1 MANDLVRQGSLLG
14 GTKNIVGNKYA
25 DLVLET
31 LGKVY
36 IKTGNSSRVLNDIFK
51 LLDKFNNEEDPQ
63 SKTLIVE
70 SLEDIEYPGDGTLIF
85 DVKKKALYIA
95 YDQRY
100 VLILD
105 SLEFIDDAKGYV
117 KRSGDTM
124 TGTLTI
130 KTTGA
135 PLIVASKELV
145 KNLNAEY
152 LGGHSASRFAVKILN
167 EKIYGQWSFQ
177 KETTFNGVTKFNN
190 KAIHNDNL
198 VMDNAD
204 IVTTGS
210 IGSPEFASGFQGY
223 GWRFDAATQML
234 TVDYLVVRKAMQVFE
249 LIVNQVKAT
258 NGSLWVTDS
267 CEVEEVFQIH
277 YLNTLT
283 DLSSITIDRWYLPY
297 NGNAGNTFIEGGN
310 VKAQYLMGENISG
323 PGLNDVGSAKTFY
336 NFNYLIKFNSIPSG
350 LTQSTFED
358 LANFAED
365 SDYEIVRLFEEN
377 NVSESTLCQDQLEAN
392 IMYNISTTPKFF
404 STNKQKEFDKSTI
417 RQIYSYYKY
426 FGIEAQPEINTSKIS
441 NKIKIVKMK
450 EDTYP
455 TFREGDLVRCQK
467 FQDNNIKYYD
477 ALVGT
482 NFNTYYYVMLVADS
496 VFDKATTIKYSETGE
511 LKEMTETYN
520 SHQYDKTSQR
530 DKEDILN
537 YETSDDNFYESFEE
551 STKEPIKVQDD
562 PSVALTS
569 ISPKDGLVRI
579 GNLYKKDRQ
588 NSVFITS
595 SEQYSPYVQT
605 MSGVDRPDYSVVY
618 TMPKFKTRRK
628 VVDGVITEMYYFLSD
643 QEPSDTTVYDE
654 EWVIDNT
661 IESPTEEQI
670 YLTTEDTN
678 DVIFMQYDGDYNDAI
693 QLENIYKKQ
702 YYKYYKEPSLDC
714 DIEKNA
720 VTGKY
725 KSTYSN
731 HIKARFGRLDGIYH
745 ELFGDKQPYGYG
757 LYGDNVF
764 LTGEFFLSNGQA
776 VANIGEDIKFEINN
790 DFGKAG
796 LYIKSEDGKPY
807 IVLSADQ
814 VKILTENGKQS
825 ALFVNGRI
833 EASLIRVSDLE
844 AADTYVYYV
853 DATTYNSETKEPI
866 KNEAGEIEIVS
877 TSYSFKPGQE
887 TVQIAINN
895 NGHSAMNWT
904 VNGEG
909 TYTTYSVRTDA
920 NKEIITD
927 VDTSQPYV
935 RIDSTTGILE
945 ANSAN
950 LTGGMLTLYNQDK
963 TVKVE
968 LNANDA
974 HAGMTVSRLEGSDYT
989 IVATYNGDVYNDPS
1003 IFYQSDAITID
1014 YDKKTTTSWQ
1024 FGLTRDGLHE
1034 PYKVCYSKRFNSSYI
1049 PDWIDDYGNIFGEG
1063 VPTNYSRT
1071 FTYVISKPFTL
1082 AKPCDIRIQ
1091 GSIKLDNRELYYKLH
1106 SGCNQYVRL
1115 VYREVGKPYFNS
1127 YFGNVYKSMISYFNY
1142 WGEQVNSGNTN
1153 TSFNVVQQL
1162 KPGTYELGL
1171 QVQYDLS
1178 LDNTWYEEN
1187 PEYYLGMEIPTYKG
1201 LEGLYGPNFQA
1212 VCNIDNLTV
1221 LSNKFET
1228 KYFGNGFTSGFNK
1241 QNYFSIY
1248 HNQSTSNPAMIM
1260 DFQSNGSGMQ
1270 FKEGQ
1275 AFYHVRLGTES
1286 AKLDMPIP
1294 IYSAFIA
1301 PGAWK
1306 EWEGGSCLNYDSK
1319 FSNHLKDINSSRGSA
1334 PKVYGYLYWKNNVEG
1349 GKAMLPKG
1357 LNSDYEEP
1365 WDRADIII
1373 DFSKC
1378 DLYKGIN
1385 LSEDNIIIQ
1394 LTGHPYYKEDCK
1406 WARNLYA
1413 CVYSRNE
1420 NVLRIKVQ
1428 DDSSGND
1435 GAFFI
1440 TIYYLPSQVTNYSEP

>member
-51 LLDKFNNEEDPQ
+51 LLDKINNEEDPK

-70 SLEDIEYPGDGTLIF
+70 SLDDIEYPGDGTLIF

-105 SLEFIDDAKGYV
+105 SLEFVDDAKGYV

-130 KTTGA
+130 KTQGA

-152 LGGHSASRFAVKILN
+152 LGGYSASRFAVKTLN

-177 KETTFNGVTKFNN
+177 KETTFNGVAKFNN

-267 CEVEEVFQIH
+267 CEVEEVFEVH
-277 YLNTLT
+277 YLNVLT
-283 DLSSITIDRWYLPY
+283 DLSNITTNRWYVPY
-297 NGNAGNTFIEGGN
+297 NGSAGNTFIEGGN
-310 VKAQYLMGENISG
+310 VKSQYLFGENISG
-323 PGLNDVGSAKTFY
+323 PGLRDVGSNKTFY
-336 NFNYLIKFNSIPSG
+336 NFNYLIKFNSTPTG
-350 LTQSTFED
+350 LTSTSFDDLSNFEG
-358 LANFAED
+358 D
-365 SDYEIVRLFEEN
+365 SDYEIVHLFNEN
-377 NVSESTLCQDQLEAN
+377 NTSTSTVSQTQLEAN
-392 IMYNISTTPKFF
+392 TMYNLSTTPKFY
-404 STNKQKEFDKSTI
+404 STNKQKEFDKSEI
-417 RQIYSYYKY
+417 RVIYSYYKY
-426 FGIEAQPEINTSKIS
+426 FGIEAQSEINTSNIS
-441 NKIKIVKMK
+441 KKIKIVKMK

-455 TFREGDLVRCQK
+455 TFAEGDLVRCQK

-496 VFDKATTIKYSETGE
+496 VFDKSTTIKYSETGE
-511 LKEMTETYN
+511 LEEMTETYN

-530 DKEDILN
+530 DKEDVLN
-537 YETSDDNFYESFEE
+537 YETSDDNFYQSFEE
-551 STKEPIKVQDD
+551 STKDPIKVQDE
-562 PSVALTS
+562 PSVALST
-569 ISPKDGLVRI
+569 ITPKDGLVRI

-595 SEQYSPYVQT
+595 SEEYSPYVQT

-618 TMPKFKTRRK
+618 TAPRFKTRRK
-628 VVDGVITEMYYFLSD
+628 VVDGVITEMYYYLSNSAPV
-643 QEPSDTTVYDE
+643 EGEVYDE
-654 EWVIDNT
+654 EWIIDNT
-661 IESPTEEQI
+661 VESPTDEQK

-678 DVIFMQYDGDYNDAI
+678 EVIFMQYDGDYSDAI
-693 QLENIYKKQ
+693 QLENIYRKQ
-702 YYKYYKEPSLDC
+702 YYKYYKEPSVDC
-714 DIEKNA
+714 DIEKNV

-725 KSTYSN
+725 KSTYTN
-731 HIKARFGRLDGIYH
+731 HVRARFGRLDGIHH

-776 VANIGEDIKFEINN
+776 VANIGEDIKLEINN

-866 KNEAGEIEIVS
+866 KNEDGEIEIVS

-920 NKEIITD
+920 NQEIITD

-968 LNANDA
+968 LNANDD

-1003 IFYQSDAITID
+1003 IFYKSDTITIE
-1014 YDKKTTTSWQ
+1014 YDKKTPTSWQ

-1034 PYKVCYSKRFNSSYI
+1034 PYKVCYSKIFNSSYI
-1049 PDWIDDYGNIFGEG
+1049 PDWIDDYGNVFGDG
-1063 VPTNYSRT
+1063 VPTNYYRT
-1071 FTYVISKPFTL
+1071 FTHIISKPFTL
-1082 AKPCDIRIQ
+1082 SKPCDIRIQ
-1091 GSIKLDNRELYYKLH
+1091 GDIELYNHWLQYKLH
-1106 SGCNQYVRL
+1106 SECNQFVRL
-1115 VYREVGKPYFNS
+1115 VYKEVGKSYFQ
-1127 YFGNVYKSMISYFNY
+1127 YFGNVYKSMSSYFNY
-1142 WGEQVNSGNTN
+1142 WGGQVNSGNTN

-1171 QVQYDLS
+1171 QIQYSLS
-1178 LDNTWYEEN
+1178 LDNAWYEEN
-1187 PEYYLGMEIPTYKG
+1187 PEYYLGMEIPTYQG
-1201 LEGLYGPNFQA
+1201 LDGLHGPNFSA

-1228 KYFGNGFTSGFNK
+1228 KYFGNGFTSGFNQ
-1241 QNYFSIY
+1241 QNYFTVY
-1248 HNQSTSNPAMIM
+1248 NNQNSTNPAMIM

-1270 FKEGQ
+1270 FKEGKSYYY
-1275 AFYHVRLGTES
+1275 ARLGTES
-1286 AKLDMPIP
+1286 AKLAMPIP

-1301 PGAWK
+1301 PSAWRK
-1306 EWEGGSCLNYDSK
+1306 WDGGSCLNYDYK
-1319 FSNHLKDINSSRGSA
+1319 FSNHLLEDGYEWGTA
-1334 PKVYGYLYWKNNVEG
+1334 PTVSGYLYWKSKLSG
-1349 GKAMLPKG
+1349 YAMYPRG
-1357 LNSDYEEP
+1357 MGSDYEEA

-1373 DFSKC
+1373 DFRNC
-1378 DLYKGIN
+1378 TLYQGIN

-1394 LTGHPYYKEDCK
+1394 LTGHPYYTKDCK

-1413 CVYSRNE
+1413 CVYSRDE
-1420 NVLRIKVQ
+1420 KVIRVKVQ
-1428 DDSSGND
+1428 DDASGND

-1440 TIYYLPSQVTNYSEP
+1440 TIYYLPAKTSTYSET

>member
-51 LLDKFNNEEDPQ
+51 LLDKINNEEDPK

-70 SLEDIEYPGDGTLIF
+70 SLDNIEYPGDGTLIF

-105 SLEFIDDAKGYV
+105 SLEFVDDAKGYV

-130 KTTGA
+130 KTQGA

-152 LGGHSASRFAVKILN
+152 LGGYSASRFAVKTLN

-204 IVTTGS
+204 IITTGS

-267 CEVEEVFQIH
+267 CEVEEVSEVH
-277 YLNTLT
+277 YLNVLT
-283 DLSSITIDRWYLPY
+283 DLSNITTNRWYVPY
-297 NGNAGNTFIEGGN
+297 NGSAGNTFIEGGN
-310 VKAQYLMGENISG
+310 VKSQYLFGENISG
-323 PGLNDVGSAKTFY
+323 PGIKDVGSNKTFY
-336 NFNYLIKFNSIPSG
+336 NFNYLIKFNSIPTG
-350 LTQSTFED
+350 LTSNTFED
-358 LANFAED
+358 LSNFEGD
-365 SDYEIVRLFEEN
+365 SDYEVVHLFNEN
-377 NVSESTLCQDQLEAN
+377 NTSTSTLSQTQLEAN
-392 IMYNISTTPKFF
+392 TMYNLSTTPKFY
-404 STNKQKEFDKSTI
+404 STNKQKEFDKSEI
-417 RQIYSYYKY
+417 RVIYSYYKY
-426 FGIEAQPEINTSKIS
+426 FGIEAQSEINTSNIS
-441 NKIKIVKMK
+441 KKIKIVKMK

-455 TFREGDLVRCQK
+455 TFAEGDLVRCQK

-496 VFDKATTIKYSETGE
+496 VFDKSTTIKYSETGE

-530 DKEDILN
+530 DKEDVLN

-628 VVDGVITEMYYFLSD
+628 VVDGVITEMYYLLSD
-643 QEPSDTTVYDE
+643 QEPSDTIVYDE

-661 IESPTEEQI
+661 IESPAPEQI

-678 DVIFMQYDGDYNDAI
+678 EVIFMQYDGDYNDAI

-702 YYKYYKEPSLDC
+702 YYKYYKEPSLEC
-714 DIEKNA
+714 DIEKNV

-725 KSTYSN
+725 KSTYTN
-731 HIKARFGRLDGIYH
+731 HVKARFGRLDGIYH

-776 VANIGEDIKFEINN
+776 VADIGEDIKLEINN

-796 LYIKSEDGKPY
+796 LYIQSDNGKPY
-807 IVLSADQ
+807 IVLTADQ
-814 VKILTENGKQS
+814 IKILTANGKQT
-825 ALFVNGRI
+825 ALFTNGRI
-833 EASLIRVSDLE
+833 EASLLRVSDLE
-844 AADTYVYYV
+844 AAAYYKYFIDTPQV
-853 DATTYNSETKEPI
+853 DSDGNPVLDE
-866 KNEAGEIEIVS
+866 NGNQVIV
-877 TSYSFKPGQE
+877 TEEFSFKSKEG
-887 TVQIAINN
+887 VVSAMAG
-895 NGHSAMNWT
+895 NGHIDSQ
-904 VNGEG
+904 
-909 TYTTYSVRTDA
+909 VRKTEDGGIA
-920 NKEIITD
+920 TEID
-927 VDTSQPYV
+927 KNYPYV
-935 RIDSTTGILE
+935 IISSEEGKLT
-945 ANSAN
+945 ASSAE
-950 LTGGMLTLYNQDK
+950 LIGGVLTLYSADQL
-963 TVKVE
+963 TEVVVSAQGE
-968 LNANDA
+968 S
-974 HAGMTVSRLEGSDYT
+974 HSGMTVSRKKYVTDESYTPVAYFNGEIISD
-989 IVATYNGDVYNDPS
+989 
-1003 IFYQSDAITID
+1003 
-1014 YDKKTTTSWQ
+1014 
-1024 FGLTRDGLHE
+1024 
-1034 PYKVCYSKRFNSSYI
+1034 PYKLYKSDSVSIEYNEKVSITDYFGEIFPDDYYVVRYNKNMQHSYI
-1049 PDWIDDYGNIFGEG
+1049 PGYIDPYGVEYNDE
-1063 VPTNYSRT
+1063 NWS
-1071 FTYVISKPFTL
+1071 
-1082 AKPCDIRIQ
+1082 
-1091 GSIKLDNRELYYKLH
+1091 
-1106 SGCNQYVRL
+1106 
-1115 VYREVGKPYFNS
+1115 
-1127 YFGNVYKSMISYFNY
+1127 
-1142 WGEQVNSGNTN
+1142 
-1153 TSFNVVQQL
+1153 
-1162 KPGTYELGL
+1162 PGTYEKIDYIPITTSDVIINKPTDILITGDIEFSLNMENKVHKEGTVNASIIYRKNGGTFDYFVGSSYNEYIYGYFDYYGSLKLVGITKKTNFSKSTTL
-1171 QVQYDLS
+1171 QEGTYQFFLKVS
-1178 LDNTWYEEN
+1178 LQFTLDSRWYEDNKDYYAYQDVPQYPAQIYN
-1187 PEYYLGMEIPTYKG
+1187 PWYACGINVSGFK
-1201 LEGLYGPNFQA
+1201 A
-1212 VCNIDNLTV
+1212 
-1221 LSNKFET
+1221 LSNQFT
-1228 KYFGNGFTSGFNK
+1228 TRYFGNGFTSGFNE
-1241 QNYFSIY
+1241 QNYFSVY
-1248 HNQSTSNPAMIM
+1248 HNQNVSNPAMIM
-1260 DFQSNGSGMQ
+1260 DFQSQGSGMS
-1270 FKEGQ
+1270 FNDGK
-1275 AFYHVRLGTES
+1275 AYYYARLGTES
-1286 AKLDMPIP
+1286 ARLAMPVP
-1294 IYSAFIA
+1294 IYSAFIV
-1301 PGAWK
+1301 PTSWR
-1306 EWEGGSCLNYDSK
+1306 EWEGGSGLDYSHK
-1319 FSNHLKDINSSRGSA
+1319 FSNHLVDNYYWSGA
-1334 PKVYGYLYWKNNVEG
+1334 TPQVWGYKYWKATKG
-1349 GKAMLPKG
+1349 GYAMYPRG
-1357 LNSDYEEP
+1357 MGSDYEEA
-1365 WDRADIII
+1365 WNRADIII
-1373 DFSKC
+1373 DFRNC
-1378 DLYKGIN
+1378 PLYQGID

-1394 LTGHPYYKEDCK
+1394 LTGHPYYTEDCK
-1406 WARNLYA
+1406 WAKNLYA
-1413 CVYSRNE
+1413 CVYSRNK
-1420 NVLRIKVQ
+1420 NVIRIKVQ
-1428 DDSSGND
+1428 DDASGND

-1440 TIYYLPSQVTNYSEP
+1440 TIYYLPNSITTYSET

>member
-51 LLDKFNNEEDPQ
+51 LLDKINNEEDPK

-70 SLEDIEYPGDGTLIF
+70 SLDDIEYPGDGTLIF

-105 SLEFIDDAKGYV
+105 SLEFVDDAKGYV

-130 KTTGA
+130 KTQGA

-152 LGGHSASRFAVKILN
+152 LGGYSASRFAVKTLN

-177 KETTFNGVTKFNN
+177 KETTFNGVAKFNN

-267 CEVEEVFQIH
+267 CEVEEVFEVH
-277 YLNTLT
+277 YLNVLT
-283 DLSSITIDRWYLPY
+283 DLSNITTNRWYVPY
-297 NGNAGNTFIEGGN
+297 NGSAGNTFIEGGN
-310 VKAQYLMGENISG
+310 VKSQYLFGENISG
-323 PGLNDVGSAKTFY
+323 PGLRDVGSNKTFY
-336 NFNYLIKFNSIPSG
+336 NFNYLIKFNSTPTG
-350 LTQSTFED
+350 LTSTSFDDLSNFEG
-358 LANFAED
+358 D
-365 SDYEIVRLFEEN
+365 SDYEIVHLFNEN
-377 NVSESTLCQDQLEAN
+377 NTSTSTVSQTQLEAN
-392 IMYNISTTPKFF
+392 TMYNLSTTPKFY
-404 STNKQKEFDKSTI
+404 STNKQKEFDKSEI
-417 RQIYSYYKY
+417 RVIYSYYKY
-426 FGIEAQPEINTSKIS
+426 FGIEAQSEINTSNIS
-441 NKIKIVKMK
+441 KKIKIVKMK

-455 TFREGDLVRCQK
+455 TFAEGDLVRCQK

-496 VFDKATTIKYSETGE
+496 VFDKSTTIKYSETGE
-511 LKEMTETYN
+511 LEEMTETYN

-530 DKEDILN
+530 DKEDVLN
-537 YETSDDNFYESFEE
+537 YETSDDNFYQSFEE
-551 STKEPIKVQDD
+551 STKDPIKVQDE
-562 PSVALTS
+562 PSVALST
-569 ISPKDGLVRI
+569 ITPKDGLVRI

-595 SEQYSPYVQT
+595 SEEYSPYVQT

-618 TMPKFKTRRK
+618 TAPRFKTRRK
-628 VVDGVITEMYYFLSD
+628 VVDGVITEMYYYLSNSAPV
-643 QEPSDTTVYDE
+643 EGEVYDE
-654 EWVIDNT
+654 EWIIDNT
-661 IESPTEEQI
+661 VESPTDEQK

-678 DVIFMQYDGDYNDAI
+678 EVIFMQYDGDYSDAI
-693 QLENIYKKQ
+693 QLENIYRKQ
-702 YYKYYKEPSLDC
+702 YYKYYKEPNVDC
-714 DIEKNA
+714 DIEKNV

-725 KSTYSN
+725 KSTYTN
-731 HIKARFGRLDGIYH
+731 HVRARFGRLDGIHH

-776 VANIGEDIKFEINN
+776 VANIGEDIKLEINN

-866 KNEAGEIEIVS
+866 KNEDGEIEIVS

-920 NKEIITD
+920 NQEIITD

-968 LNANDA
+968 LNANDD

-1003 IFYQSDAITID
+1003 IFYKSDTITIE
-1014 YDKKTTTSWQ
+1014 YDKKTPTSWQ

-1034 PYKVCYSKRFNSSYI
+1034 PYKVCYSKIFNSSYI
-1049 PDWIDDYGNIFGEG
+1049 PDWIDDYGNVFGDG
-1063 VPTNYSRT
+1063 VPTNYYRT
-1071 FTYVISKPFTL
+1071 FTHIISKPFTL
-1082 AKPCDIRIQ
+1082 SKPCDIRIQ
-1091 GSIKLDNRELYYKLH
+1091 GDIELYNHWLQYKLH
-1106 SGCNQYVRL
+1106 SECNQFVRL
-1115 VYREVGKPYFNS
+1115 VYKEVGKSYFQ
-1127 YFGNVYKSMISYFNY
+1127 YFGNVYKSMSSYFNY
-1142 WGEQVNSGNTN
+1142 WGGQVNSGNTN

-1171 QVQYDLS
+1171 QIQYSLS
-1178 LDNTWYEEN
+1178 LDNAWYEEN
-1187 PEYYLGMEIPTYKG
+1187 PEYYLGMEIPTYQG
-1201 LEGLYGPNFQA
+1201 LDGLHGPNFSA

-1228 KYFGNGFTSGFNK
+1228 KYFGNGFTSGFNQ
-1241 QNYFSIY
+1241 QNYFTVY
-1248 HNQSTSNPAMIM
+1248 NNQNSTNPAMIM

-1270 FKEGQ
+1270 FKEGKSYYY
-1275 AFYHVRLGTES
+1275 ARLGTES
-1286 AKLDMPIP
+1286 AKLAMPIP

-1301 PGAWK
+1301 PSAWRK
-1306 EWEGGSCLNYDSK
+1306 WDGGSCLNYDYK
-1319 FSNHLKDINSSRGSA
+1319 FSNHLLEDGYEWGTA
-1334 PKVYGYLYWKNNVEG
+1334 PTVSGYLYWKSKLSG
-1349 GKAMLPKG
+1349 YAMYPRG
-1357 LNSDYEEP
+1357 MGSDYEEA

-1373 DFSKC
+1373 DFRNC
-1378 DLYKGIN
+1378 TLYQGIN

-1394 LTGHPYYKEDCK
+1394 LTGHPYYTKDCK

-1413 CVYSRNE
+1413 CVYSRDE
-1420 NVLRIKVQ
+1420 KVIRVKVQ
-1428 DDSSGND
+1428 DDASGND

-1440 TIYYLPSQVTNYSEP
+1440 TIYYLPAKTSTYSET

>member
-51 LLDKFNNEEDPQ
+51 LLDKINNEEDPK

-70 SLEDIEYPGDGTLIF
+70 SLDDIDYPGDGTLIF

-105 SLEFIDDAKGYV
+105 SLEFVDDTKGYV

-130 KTTGA
+130 KTQGA

-152 LGGHSASRFAVKILN
+152 LGGYSASRFAVKTLN

-198 VMDNAD
+198 VMNNAD

-210 IGSPEFASGFQGY
+210 VGSPEFASGFQGY

-267 CEVEEVFQIH
+267 CEVEEVFEVH
-277 YLNTLT
+277 YLNVLT
-283 DLSSITIDRWYLPY
+283 DLNNITTNRWYVPY
-297 NGNAGNTFIEGGN
+297 NGSAGNTFIEGGN
-310 VKAQYLMGENISG
+310 VKSQYLFGENISG
-323 PGLNDVGSAKTFY
+323 PGIGDIGSNKTFY
-336 NFNYLIKFNSIPSG
+336 NFNYLIKFNSIPTG
-350 LTQSTFED
+350 LTSTAFDDLSSFEG
-358 LANFAED
+358 D
-365 SDYEIVRLFEEN
+365 SDYEIVHLFNEN
-377 NVSESTLCQDQLEAN
+377 NTSTSTLSQTQLEGNA
-392 IMYNISTTPKFF
+392 MYNLSTTPKFY
-404 STNKQKEFDKSTI
+404 STNKQKEFDKSDI
-417 RQIYSYYKY
+417 RVIYSYYKY
-426 FGIEAQPEINTSKIS
+426 FGIEAQSEINTSNIS
-441 NKIKIVKMK
+441 KKIKIVKMK

-455 TFREGDLVRCQK
+455 TFAEGDLVRCQK

-496 VFDKATTIKYSETGE
+496 VFDKSTTIKYSETGE

-537 YETSDDNFYESFEE
+537 YETTDDNFYQSFEE
-551 STKEPIKVQDD
+551 STKDPIKVQDE
-562 PSVALTS
+562 PSVALAT
-569 ISPKDGLVRI
+569 ITAKDGLVRI

-595 SEQYSPYVQT
+595 SEEYSPYVQT
-605 MSGVDRPDYSVVY
+605 MNGVDRPDYSVVY
-618 TMPKFKTRRK
+618 TAPRFKTRRK
-628 VVDGVITEMYYFLSD
+628 IVDGVITEMYYYLSNTAPV
-643 QEPSDTTVYDE
+643 EGEMYDE
-654 EWVIDNT
+654 EWIIDNSVT
-661 IESPTEEQI
+661 SPTDEQK
-670 YLTTEDTN
+670 YLTTESTN
-678 DVIFMQYDGDYNDAI
+678 EVIFMQYDGDYNDAI
-693 QLENIYKKQ
+693 QLENIYRKQ
-702 YYKYYKEPSLDC
+702 YCKYYKEPSIDC
-714 DIEKNA
+714 DIEKNV

-725 KSTYSN
+725 KSTYTN
-731 HIKARFGRLDGIYH
+731 HVRARFGRLDGIHH

-776 VANIGEDIKFEINN
+776 VADIGEDIKLEINN

-814 VKILTENGKQS
+814 IKILTENGKQS

-853 DATTYNSETKEPI
+853 DAITYNSETKEPI

-920 NKEIITD
+920 SQEIITD

-950 LTGGMLTLYNQDK
+950 LTGGMLTLYNQNK

-1003 IFYQSDAITID
+1003 IFYKSDTITIE
-1014 YDKKTTTSWQ
+1014 YDKKTATSWQ
-1024 FGLTRDGLHE
+1024 FGLTKNGLHE
-1034 PYKVCYSKRFNSSYI
+1034 PYKVCYNKMFNSSYI
-1049 PDWIDDYGNIFGEG
+1049 PDWVDDYGNVFGDG
-1063 VPTNYSRT
+1063 VPTNYYRT
-1071 FTYVISKPFTL
+1071 FTYTISKPFTL
-1082 AKPCDIRIQ
+1082 TKPCDVRIQ
-1091 GSIKLDNRELYYKLH
+1091 GNIELNNHWLQYKLH
-1106 SGCNQYVRL
+1106 SECNQFVRL
-1115 VYREVGKPYFNS
+1115 VYKEVGKSYFQ
-1127 YFGNVYKSMISYFNY
+1127 YFGNVYKSMTSYFNN
-1142 WGEQVNSGNTN
+1142 WGSQVNSGNTN
-1153 TSFNVVQQL
+1153 TGFNAVQQL
-1162 KPGTYELGL
+1162 KPGTYELYL
-1171 QVQYDLS
+1171 QVQYSLS
-1178 LDNTWYEEN
+1178 LDNAWYEEN
-1187 PEYYLGMEIPTYKG
+1187 PEYYLGMEIPTYQG

-1228 KYFGNGFTSGFNK
+1228 KYFGNGFTSGFNQ
-1241 QNYFSIY
+1241 QNYFTVY
-1248 HNQSTSNPAMIM
+1248 NNQNSTNPAMIM

-1270 FKEGQ
+1270 FKEGKSYYY
-1275 AFYHVRLGTES
+1275 ARLGTES
-1286 AKLDMPIP
+1286 AKLAMPIP

-1301 PGAWK
+1301 PSTWR
-1306 EWEGGSCLNYDSK
+1306 EWEGGSCLNYSYK
-1319 FSNHLKDINSSRGSA
+1319 FSNHLIEDGYEWGTA
-1334 PKVYGYLYWKNNVEG
+1334 PTVAGYSYWKANLKG
-1349 GKAMLPKG
+1349 YAMYPKG
-1357 LNSDYEEP
+1357 LGSDYEEE
-1365 WDRADIII
+1365 WDRADVII
-1373 DFSKC
+1373 DFRNC
-1378 DLYKGIN
+1378 PLYQGIN

-1394 LTGHPYYKEDCK
+1394 LTGHPYYAKDCK

-1413 CVYSRNE
+1413 CVYSRDE
-1420 NVLRIKVQ
+1420 RVIRVKVQ

-1435 GAFFI
+1435 GAFFV
-1440 TIYYLPSQVTNYSEP
+1440 TIYYLPAKTSTYSET